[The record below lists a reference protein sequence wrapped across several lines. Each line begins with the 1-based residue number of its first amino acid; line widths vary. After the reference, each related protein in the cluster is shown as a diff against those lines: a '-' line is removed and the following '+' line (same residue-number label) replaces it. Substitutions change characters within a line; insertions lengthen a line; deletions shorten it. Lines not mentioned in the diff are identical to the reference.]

1 MTSDKGILIK
11 NVYYMLSYAFQVLKQ
26 SNYDEIAAEEFE
38 TIVDLFAEIL
48 TKGISKQVKQ
58 GLHREYVLQREN
70 LSGKR
75 GKLDFPET
83 IKNVII
89 RKQMLFCEF
98 DELSVNNI
106 YNQILKTT
114 GMILLKH
121 KGIQKDRRNAL
132 KKVMLFLH
140 DIDTIDPTSIKWKQ
154 LKFHRNNQT
163 YRMLLN
169 LCYFVLEGLLLTT
182 EKGDYKLATFLD
194 DQRMLSLYQNFILKY
209 YVTHFP
215 ELRPAASLINWATD
229 DGITTFL
236 PEMQS
241 DIILR
246 SVDNSK
252 VLIIDAKYYAKTMQ
266 ERMDY
271 GTRSVHSGNL
281 YQIFTYVKNQS
292 IKEKGKVTGMLLYA
306 KTEEEI
312 TPDFEYQMSG
322 NQINVT
328 TLDLNVE
335 FKYIAQRLNQ
345 IASAVL

>member
-1 MTSDKGILIK
+1 
-11 NVYYMLSYAFQVLKQ
+11 MLTYAFQVLKQ
-26 SNYDEIAAEEFE
+26 SNYDEIAAEEFD

-58 GLHREYVLQREN
+58 GLHREYILQREN

-140 DIDTIDPTSIKWKQ
+140 DIDTIDPTSIKWEQ

-169 LCYFVLEGLLLTT
+169 LCYYVLEGLLLTT
-182 EKGDYKLATFLD
+182 EKGEFKLATFLD
-194 DQRMLSLYQNFILKY
+194 DQRMSALYERFILRY
-209 YVTHFP
+209 FTTHFK
-215 ELRPAASLINWATD
+215 ELDPTASPIEWATD
-229 DGITTFL
+229 DGIDTYL
-236 PEMQS
+236 PEMKT

-246 SVDNSK
+246 SVDKSK
-252 VLIIDAKYYAKTMQ
+252 VLIIDAKYYARTMQ
-266 ERMDY
+266 ERTDY
-271 GTRSVHSGNL
+271 GTRSIHSGNL

-292 IKEKGKVTGMLLYA
+292 IKETGEVSGMLLYA

-328 TLDLNVE
+328 TLDLNAE
-335 FKYIAQRLNQ
+335 FRYIAERLNQ
-345 IASAVL
+345 IACTLQ